1 MYEADGPDLGYTLN
15 THHENL
21 QMAYSYWRGT
31 HLGDILLA
39 EEERWGKWLQYN
51 LLPEPNQQ
59 YWVANRSI
67 ETRQQHSI
75 FYAVDTP
82 LADKCVIMRA
92 FATPPD
98 RRAAKIAADRD
109 RLIKN
114 WPHVDA
120 LHVGVFE
127 ALSPYRFLQRAHY
140 DWHPTAEQITEA
152 RKLLRPVNEN
162 LFLEQLKDTREP
174 IVFTY
179 IRRPGY
185 YAAFASAPKMITKQQ
200 RLGLTLVWTPNNGAL
215 LQSQTGGTESAW
227 GTVIGGDGP
236 IEATGADAEYS
247 EGNTV
252 MRYALPGGGHKQ
264 VTFAPDRILVT
275 VERDGEI
282 VERVPVFD
290 TAGVISNAQYATRP
304 APVTSQAACAN
315 PEAGCAESSGPV
327 PGKILSIVELTATGK
342 LEYEIQPTV

>member
-1 MYEADGPDLGYTLN
+1 
-15 THHENL
+15 
-21 QMAYSYWRGT
+21 
-31 HLGDILLA
+31 
-39 EEERWGKWLQYN
+39 
-51 LLPEPNQQ
+51 
-59 YWVANRSI
+59 VANRSI

-75 FYAVDTP
+75 FDAVDTP

-109 RLIKN
+109 RLNKN

-140 DWHPTAEQITEA
+140 DWHPTAEQIADA

-162 LFLEQLKDTREP
+162 LFVEQLKDTREP

-179 IRRPGY
+179 IRRPAY
-185 YAAFASAPKMITKQQ
+185 YAAFAAAPKVITKQQ
-200 RLGLTLVWTPNNGAL
+200 RLGLTFVWTPNNGAL
-215 LQSQTGGTESAW
+215 LQSQTDGTESAW
-227 GTVIGGDGP
+227 GTVIAGDAP
-236 IEATGADAEYS
+236 AEASGVDADFS

-264 VTFAPDRILVT
+264 VTFAPDRIMVT

-290 TAGVISNAQYATRP
+290 TAGVISNAEYATRP
-304 APVTSQAACAN
+304 APVSSQATCAN
-315 PEAGCAESSGPV
+315 PENGCADANGPV